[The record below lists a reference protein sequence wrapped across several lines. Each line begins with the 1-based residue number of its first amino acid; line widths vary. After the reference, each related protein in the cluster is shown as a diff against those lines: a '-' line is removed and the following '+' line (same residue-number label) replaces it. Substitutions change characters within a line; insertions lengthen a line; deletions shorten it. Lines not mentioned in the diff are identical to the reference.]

1 MTRLPAGMSR
11 LLYLCFLC
19 SGLSGLVYQVVWV
32 RMFGNVFGNTIYSA
46 SLVVAVFMLGLGAGS
61 YLVGTWADRRYA
73 VRPESLLRVFAW
85 FEVGIAAIGLAI
97 AAVLPHLGEVMALLS
112 SVSRDANGW
121 YVLSAT
127 SHAVRTGVAIVLL
140 TPITLMMGGT
150 LTLLIRFLVRTDLMV
165 GRQRIAVLYGVNTA
179 GAAAGAFLTDFAFV
193 PAVGLGGAQLV
204 ALGFNLIAAGG
215 ALYLARRA
223 GLGVK
228 RMATEERVST
238 ILASLPDRSR
248 PPDRLDPRSVRLC
261 GDGIRDPLVSPF
273 HAAARRVPR
282 GVFLVADRDSRR
294 HRGRL
299 APRRA
304 PPWPTRRPG
313 AVAHGRAGALRG
325 FVAGRIGCRRR
336 SRHP

>member
-1 MTRLPAGMSR
+1 MDQVGSSITG
-11 LLYLCFLC
+11 LLYLCFFC

-112 SVSRDANGW
+112 SYSRDANGW

-179 GAAAGAFLTDFAFV
+179 GAAAARCSRTS
-193 PAVGLGGAQLV
+193 PSCRP
-204 ALGFNLIAAGG
+204 
-215 ALYLARRA
+215 LASEARSWSPSASISWPR
-223 GLGVK
+223 
-228 RMATEERVST
+228 EERC
-238 ILASLPDRSR
+238 ISL
-248 PPDRLDPRSVRLC
+248 
-261 GDGIRDPLVSPF
+261 DGLTS
-273 HAAARRVPR
+273 
-282 GVFLVADRDSRR
+282 G
-294 HRGRL
+294 
-299 APRRA
+299 
-304 PPWPTRRPG
+304 
-313 AVAHGRAGALRG
+313 
-325 FVAGRIGCRRR
+325 
-336 SRHP
+336 